1 MRTSRLLLAATLLA
15 SAAVTATAQPAAA
28 PPAPPSWDTIEQ
40 VIESEVGRGFSG
52 SVLLIRDGEV
62 FLNKGYG
69 LADRERKI
77 PNTPDTIFAL
87 GSTPI
92 DFTHVAILQLLD
104 AGKLDLDDPVSRFFD
119 DIPADK
125 QAITINHLRTGRS
138 GLPDFQSIPGV
149 DVDPDHSP
157 LTRGE
162 LVQRFRDAK
171 LLFEPGTDSEHSHF
185 AWSLLGAIVAAAS
198 GQSYE
203 SYIQD
208 HVLDPA
214 GMSSTGF
221 YGQEFPGETVAI
233 GYGFKTWGKVN
244 TPPQWGETSWLVMG
258 SGGMVGTTG
267 DLRRFHL
274 AIDKGLLVP
283 DNVRHHFPSRG
294 VYANGDMYGFETVF
308 NFGGDNLFY
317 VNCNSSNMIDGYSLQ
332 PLAMQFEQLCT
343 NRPPARFS
351 IGIAFGLEG
360 DTLVAAEVLPNS
372 PAERAGLKP
381 GDILLSANDTPFDID
396 DPLDA
401 IRGGIE
407 FGNTLVFAV
416 RRGDT
421 THKLTLKP
429 TPRD

>member
-1 MRTSRLLLAATLLA
+1 MRTSRLLLAAALLA
-15 SAAVTATAQPAAA
+15 SAAVPATAQPAAA
-28 PPAPPSWDTIEQ
+28 PPAPPSWDTIGQ

-157 LTRGE
+157 LTLGE
-162 LVQRFRDAK
+162 LVQRFRDAR
-171 LLFEPGTDSEHSHF
+171 LLFEPGTDDEHSHF
-185 AWSLLGAIVAAAS
+185 AWSLLGAIVEVAS
-198 GQSYE
+198 GQSYQ

-214 GMSSTGF
+214 GMSRTGF
-221 YGQEFPGETVAI
+221 YGQEFPGETVAV
-233 GYGFKTWGKVN
+233 GYGFKTWGQVN
-244 TPPQWGETSWLVMG
+244 SPPYWGETSWLVMG

-267 DLRRFHL
+267 DLRKFHL
-274 AIDKGLLVP
+274 AIDRGDLVP
-283 DNVRHHFPSRG
+283 DAVRHHFPFRG
-294 VYANGDMYGFETVF
+294 VYANGNMFGFETVF
-308 NFGGDNLFY
+308 NLGGDDLFY
-317 VNCNSSNMIDGYSLQ
+317 INCNSSDPISGYSVE
-332 PLAMQFEQLCT
+332 PLAMQLEELCD

-351 IGIAFGLEG
+351 IGLAFDLA
-360 DTLVAAEVLPNS
+360 DDALIAAEVFPDT
-372 PAERAGLKP
+372 PAERAGLRP
-381 GDILLSANDTPFDID
+381 GDILISANGTPFDIE

-401 IRGGIE
+401 IRSGIE
-407 FGNTLVFAV
+407 FGETLHLIIN
-416 RRGDT
+416 RGGA
-421 THKLTLKP
+421 THQLTLKP
-429 TPRD
+429 APRR